1 MKSSERFTSH
11 WGLIVSIIGIAIG
24 TGNIWRFPRIAA
36 ANGGGTFLIPWILF
50 LFCWS
55 IPLIIAEFAIGR
67 HTRKGTIGSFVVMM
81 GDRFAWMGGFV
92 GFVTTAIMF
101 YYSVVAGWCI
111 RYFLGAAA
119 GTLFKTESH
128 QEFWDGFTGSGWQP
142 FLFHLIAISCGILVI
157 RRGVAH
163 GIEKVNRILIPA
175 LLVLMLASAVRAVT
189 LPGAIDGL
197 RFMFTPEWGLLA
209 DHHIW
214 IQALTQNA
222 WDTGAGWG
230 LILTYAVYMKKKEDI
245 PMNALFIGIGNN
257 SVSLLAGVT
266 VFCAAFA
273 LAPDNAASLITSAG
287 PANTGLT
294 FIWIPQL
301 FLAMPGGRIF
311 TAFFFLS
318 LSFAAL
324 SSLISMLEM
333 TTLNLCDLGMKRKNA
348 LSWVYAAA
356 LICGIPSALN
366 VNFLVNQ
373 DWTWG
378 MGLMVSGACVSIA
391 ATVFGVKRFRDELVN
406 QAGNRVLLGRSYD
419 LVIKYAIPLQVFVL
433 IGWWFSTVISMDP
446 DGWWNPFSVES
457 VGTCLAQWSFIIV
470 VLLLLNRNLAAKIRK
485 NQGFPGKV

>member
-1 MKSSERFTSH
+1 MKQMISSERFTSH

-50 LFCWS
+50 LFIWS

-67 HTRKGTIGSFVVMM
+67 HSRKGTIGSFVKMM
-81 GDRFAWMGGFV
+81 GGRFAWMGGFV

-101 YYSVVAGWCI
+101 YYSVVAGWCM
-111 RYFLGAAA
+111 RYFLGAAL
-119 GTLFKTESH
+119 GSLFEAESH
-128 QEFWDGFTGSGWQP
+128 QAYWDSFTGSGWQP
-142 FLFHLIAISCGILVI
+142 FLFHAVAITCGILII
-157 RRGVAH
+157 RKGVAR
-163 GIEKVNRILIPA
+163 GIERANRILIPT
-175 LLVLMLASAVRAVT
+175 LLLLMIASAVRALT
-189 LPGAIDGL
+189 LPGAVAGL
-197 RFMFTPEWGLLA
+197 RFMFTPQLGKLL

-245 PMNALFIGIGNN
+245 PLNAAFIGIGNN
-257 SVSLLAGVT
+257 AVSLLAGIT
-266 VFCAAFA
+266 IFCAVYA
-273 LAPDNAASLITSAG
+273 LAPGNAGELITSAG

-301 FLAMPGGRIF
+301 FLSMPGGKIF

-333 TTLNLCDLGMKRKNA
+333 TSLNLCNLGIKRKTA
-348 LSWVYAAA
+348 LSFVYAAA
-356 LICGIPSALN
+356 LLCGIPSALN

-378 MGLMVSGACVSIA
+378 LGLMLSGACISIA
-391 ATVFGVKRFRDELVN
+391 VIAFGPKKFRTENIN
-406 QAGNRVLLGRSYD
+406 QAGNRIILGGYYD
-419 LVIKYAIPLQVFVL
+419 VIITYAIPLQVFVL
-433 IGWWFSTVISMDP
+433 VSWWFYTVIISDP
-446 DGWWNPFSVES
+446 GGWWNPFSAES
-457 VGTCLAQWSFIIV
+457 VGTCLAQWSFIILI
-470 VLLLLNRNLAAKIRK
+470 LLIMNRSLAARILKY
-485 NQGFPGKV
+485 

>member
-67 HTRKGTIGSFVVMM
+67 HTRKGTIGSFVLMM

-111 RYFLGAAA
+111 RYFLGAAT
-119 GTLFKTESH
+119 GTLFNTENH
-128 QEFWDGFTGSGWQP
+128 QEYWDAFSGSGWQP
-142 FLFHLIAISCGILVI
+142 FLFHVIAVSCGILVI
-157 RRGVAH
+157 RRGVTR
-163 GIEKVNRILIPA
+163 GIERANRFLIPT
-175 LLVLMLASAVRAVT
+175 LLILMIASAVRAVT
-189 LPGAIDGL
+189 LPGAADGL
-197 RFMFTPEWGLLA
+197 RFMFMPRWELLA
-209 DHHIW
+209 DYHIW

-230 LILTYAVYMKKKEDI
+230 LILTYAVYMKKNEDI

-257 SVSLLAGVT
+257 AVSLLAGVT
-266 VFCAAFA
+266 IFCAVFA
-273 LAPDNAASLITSAG
+273 LAPGNAASLISSSG

-301 FLAMPGGRIF
+301 FLSMPGGKLF

-333 TTLNLCDLGMKRKNA
+333 TTLNLCDLGIKRKKA
-348 LSWVYAAA
+348 LTWVYAAS
-356 LICGIPSALN
+356 LFCGIPSSLN
-366 VNFLVNQ
+366 LNFLINQ

-378 MGLMVSGACVSIA
+378 IGLMVSGACISIA
-391 ATVFGVKRFRDELVN
+391 VTVFGAARFRTEKIN
-406 QAGNRVLLGRSYD
+406 QDGNKITLGPCYD
-419 LVIKYAIPLQVFVL
+419 LLIKYAVPVQVFILV
-433 IGWWFSTVISMDP
+433 GWWFYTAAAFDRF
-446 DGWWNPFSVES
+446 GWWNPLEPES
-457 VGTCLAQWSFIIV
+457 VGTCLSQWSFIIV
-470 VLLLLNRNLAAKIRK
+470 VLLLLNRSLALRIRR
-485 NQGFPGKV
+485 Q

>member
-36 ANGGGTFLIPWILF
+36 ANGGGAFLIPWILF

-119 GTLFKTESH
+119 GTLFKAESH
-128 QEFWDGFTGSGWQP
+128 QEYWDIFTGSGWQP
-142 FLFHLIAISCGILVI
+142 FLFHLVAISCGILVI
-157 RRGVAH
+157 RKGVAR
-163 GIEKVNRILIPA
+163 GIERANRILIPA
-175 LLVLMLASAVRAVT
+175 LLVLMLASALRAVT
-189 LPGAIDGL
+189 LPGALEGIK
-197 RFMFTPEWGLLA
+197 FMFLPRWELLA

-230 LILTYAVYMKKKEDI
+230 LILTYAVYMKKSEDI

-257 SVSLLAGVT
+257 TVSLLAGVT

-273 LAPDNAASLITSAG
+273 LAPGSAASLITSAG

-301 FLAMPGGRIF
+301 FMSMPGGRMF

-333 TTLNLCDLGMKRKNA
+333 TTLNLCDLGIDRKKA

-356 LICGIPSALN
+356 LICGIPSALS
-366 VNFLVNQ
+366 VDFLVNQ

-378 MGLMVSGACVSIA
+378 MGLMVSGACISMA
-391 ATVFGVKRFRDELVN
+391 ATAFGVKKFRAELIN
-406 QAGNRVLLGRSYD
+406 KPGNRIILGGYYD
-419 LVIKYAIPLQVFVL
+419 LLIKYAIPLQVSIL
-433 IGWWFSTVISMDP
+433 IGWWFYTVIILDP
-446 DGWWNPFSVES
+446 GSWWNPFSIES
-457 VGTCLAQWSFIIV
+457 VGTCLAQWSFIIG
-470 VLLLLNRNLAAKIRK
+470 VLLFINSNLAFRIRR
-485 NQGFPGKV
+485 QR

>member
-67 HTRKGTIGSFVVMM
+67 HTRKGTIGSFVIMM

-101 YYSVVAGWCI
+101 YYSVVAGWCL
-111 RYFLGAAA
+111 RYFLGAAI
-119 GTLFKTESH
+119 GTLFQAESH
-128 QEFWDGFTGSGWQP
+128 QEYWDAFTGSGWQP
-142 FLFHLIAISCGILVI
+142 FLFHAVAISCGILVI
-157 RRGVAH
+157 RRGIAR
-163 GIEKVNRILIPA
+163 GIERTNRVLIPV
-175 LLVLMLASAVRAVT
+175 LLLLMVASAIRAVT
-189 LPGAIDGL
+189 LPGAMEGL
-197 RFMFTPEWGLLA
+197 KFMFTPEWALLA
-209 DHHIW
+209 DHNIW

-257 SVSLLAGVT
+257 TVSLLAGVT
-266 VFCAAFA
+266 VFCAVFA
-273 LAPDNAASLITSAG
+273 LAPDSAESLITSAG

-301 FLAMPGGRIF
+301 FLSMPGGKLF
-311 TAFFFLS
+311 TAFFFLA

-333 TTLNLCDLGMKRKNA
+333 TSLNLCDLGMKRKNA

-356 LICGIPSALN
+356 LLCGIPSALN
-366 VNFLVNQ
+366 IGFLVNQ

-378 MGLMVSGACVSIA
+378 MGLMVSGACISIA
-391 ATVFGVKRFRDELVN
+391 VIVFGADRFRTEKIN
-406 QAGNRVLLGRSYD
+406 QEGNRIILGRYYN
-419 LVIKYAIPLQVFVL
+419 LLIKYAIPVQVTVL
-433 IGWWFSTVISMDP
+433 IGWWFYTVIVFDP
-446 DGWWNPFSVES
+446 KGWWNPLSPES
-457 VGTCLAQWSFIIV
+457 VGTCLAQWSLIIIV
-470 VLLLLNRNLAAKIRK
+470 LLILNQSLAGRIRK
-485 NQGFPGKV
+485 Q

>member
-1 MKSSERFTSH
+1 MSQMKSAERFTTH

-36 ANGGGTFLIPWILF
+36 ANGGGSFLIPWILF

-111 RYFLGAAA
+111 RYFFGAAA
-119 GTLFKTESH
+119 GTLFDAASH
-128 QEFWDGFTGSGWQP
+128 QDYWDHFTGSGWQP
-142 FLFHLIAISCGILVI
+142 FIFHASAITCGILVI
-157 RRGVAH
+157 RKGISR
-163 GIEKVNRILIPA
+163 GIERANRVLIPA
-175 LLVLMLASAVRAVT
+175 LLLLMIASAIRAVA
-189 LPGAIDGL
+189 LPGALEGMKFL
-197 RFMFTPEWGLLA
+197 FTPQWGMLA

-245 PMNALFIGIGNN
+245 PMNAFLIGIGNN
-257 SVSLLAGVT
+257 SVSLLAGIT
-266 VFCAAFA
+266 IFCSVFA
-273 LAPDNAASLITSAG
+273 LAPDRASELITSAG

-301 FLAMPGGRIF
+301 FLSMPGGKLF

-333 TTLNLCDLGMKRKNA
+333 TALNLCDLGIKRRNA
-348 LSWVYAAA
+348 LGWVYAAA
-356 LICGIPSALN
+356 LICGTPSALN
-366 VNFLVNQ
+366 VHFLVNQ

-378 MGLMVSGACVSIA
+378 MGLMVSGACISLAV
-391 ATVFGVKRFRDELVN
+391 TRFGTARFRTELIN
-406 QAGNRVLLGRSYD
+406 QEGNRFTLGRYYNALIS
-419 LVIKYAIPLQVFVL
+419 YAIPLQVSVL
-433 IGWWFSTVISMDP
+433 VGWWFHAVIASDP
-446 DGWWNPFSVES
+446 AGWWNPFKVES
-457 VGTCLAQWSFIIV
+457 VGTCVSQWSFIIV
-470 VLLLLNRNLAAKIRK
+470 VLLLFNRKIAAKIRE
-485 NQGFPGKV
+485 FY

>member
-111 RYFLGAAA
+111 RYFLGAAI

-128 QEFWDGFTGSGWQP
+128 QGYWDVFTGSGWQP
-142 FLFHLIAISCGILVI
+142 FLFHVIAISCGILVI
-157 RRGVAH
+157 RRGIAR
-163 GIEKVNRILIPA
+163 GIEKTNRVLIPA
-175 LLVLMLASAVRAVT
+175 LLLLMVASAVRAVT
-189 LPGAIDGL
+189 LPGALEGL
-197 RFMFTPEWGLLA
+197 KFMFTPKWELLA

-245 PMNALFIGIGNN
+245 PMNAFFIGIGNN

-266 VFCAAFA
+266 VFCAVFA

-301 FLAMPGGRIF
+301 FLSMPGGKLF

-333 TTLNLCDLGMKRKNA
+333 TSLNLCDLGMKRKNA
-348 LSWVYAAA
+348 LSCVYAAA

-366 VNFLVNQ
+366 INFLVNQ

-378 MGLMVSGACVSIA
+378 MGLMVSGACISIA
-391 ATVFGVKRFRDELVN
+391 VTVFGTDKFRTEKIN
-406 QAGNRVLLGRSYD
+406 QAGNRITLGRYYN
-419 LVIKYAIPLQVFVL
+419 LLITYAIPLQVSVL
-433 IGWWFSTVISMDP
+433 IGWWFYTVIIFDP
-446 DGWWNPFSVES
+446 GGWWNPLSPES

-470 VLLLLNRNLAAKIRK
+470 VLLLLNRSLAGKIRR
-485 NQGFPGKV
+485 Q

>member
-11 WGLIVSIIGIAIG
+11 WGLIASIIGIAIG

-67 HTRKGTIGSFVVMM
+67 HTRKGTIGSFVLMM
-81 GDRFAWMGGFV
+81 GDRYAWMGGFV

-111 RYFLGAAA
+111 RYFLGAAI
-119 GTLFKTESH
+119 GTLFKTENH
-128 QEFWDGFTGSGWQP
+128 QEYWDTFTGSGWQP
-142 FLFHLIAISCGILVI
+142 ILFHVIAISCGILVI
-157 RRGVAH
+157 RRGVAR
-163 GIEKVNRILIPA
+163 GIERANRVMIPA
-175 LLVLMLASAVRAVT
+175 LLLLMAASAVRAVT
-189 LPGAIDGL
+189 LPGAGEGL
-197 RFMFTPEWGLLA
+197 KFMFMPRWELLA
-209 DHHIW
+209 DYHIW

-230 LILTYAVYMKKKEDI
+230 LILTYAVYMKKSEDI

-257 SVSLLAGVT
+257 TVSLLAGVT

-273 LAPDNAASLITSAG
+273 MAPGNAASLITSAG

-301 FLAMPGGRIF
+301 FLSMPGGKIF
-311 TAFFFLS
+311 TVFFFLA

-333 TTLNLCDLGMKRKNA
+333 TTLNLCDLGIKRKNA
-348 LSWVYAAA
+348 LTWVYAAA
-356 LICGIPSALN
+356 LFCGIPSALDL
-366 VNFLVNQ
+366 NFLINQ

-378 MGLMVSGACVSIA
+378 MGLMVSGACISI
-391 ATVFGVKRFRDELVN
+391 TVTVYGAKKFRIEKIN
-406 QAGNRVLLGRSYD
+406 QDGNRLILGRYYD
-419 LVIKYAIPLQVFVL
+419 LLIKYAIPVQVFILV
-433 IGWWFSTVISMDP
+433 GWWFYTVAASDP
-446 DGWWNPFSVES
+446 VGWWNPLAIES
-457 VGTCLAQWSFIIV
+457 VGTCLAQWSFIMV
-470 VLLLLNRNLAAKIRK
+470 VLLLLNRSFAFRIRRH
-485 NQGFPGKV
+485 

>member
-1 MKSSERFTSH
+1 MKSSEGFTSH

-67 HTRKGTIGSFVVMM
+67 HTRKGTIGSFVIMM

-101 YYSVVAGWCI
+101 YYSVVAGWCL
-111 RYFLGAAA
+111 RYFLGASI
-119 GTLFKTESH
+119 GTLFQAESH
-128 QEFWDGFTGSGWQP
+128 QEYWDTFTGSGWQP
-142 FLFHLIAISCGILVI
+142 FLFHAAAISCGILVI
-157 RRGVAH
+157 RRGIAR
-163 GIEKVNRILIPA
+163 GIERTNRVLIPV
-175 LLVLMLASAVRAVT
+175 LLLLMVASAIRAVT
-189 LPGAIDGL
+189 LPGAMEGL
-197 RFMFTPEWGLLA
+197 RFMFTPEWALLA
-209 DHHIW
+209 DHNIW

-257 SVSLLAGVT
+257 TVSLLAGVT
-266 VFCAAFA
+266 VFCAVFA
-273 LAPDNAASLITSAG
+273 LAPGRAESLITSAG

-301 FLAMPGGRIF
+301 FLSMPGGKLF
-311 TAFFFLS
+311 TAFFFLA

-333 TTLNLCDLGMKRKNA
+333 TSLNLCDLGMKRKNA
-348 LSWVYAAA
+348 LSWVYMAA
-356 LICGIPSALN
+356 LLCGIPSALN
-366 VNFLVNQ
+366 VGFLVNQ

-378 MGLMVSGACVSIA
+378 MGLMVSGACISIA
-391 ATVFGVKRFRDELVN
+391 VIVFGADKFRTEKIN
-406 QAGNRVLLGRSYD
+406 QEGNRIILGRYYN
-419 LVIKYAIPLQVFVL
+419 LLIKYAIPVQVTVL
-433 IGWWFSTVISMDP
+433 IGWWFYTVIVFDP
-446 DGWWNPFSVES
+446 KGWWNPLSPES
-457 VGTCLAQWSFIIV
+457 VGTCLVQWSLIIIV
-470 VLLLLNRNLAAKIRK
+470 LLILNQSLAGKIRK
-485 NQGFPGKV
+485 H